1 MESGA
6 GPWRYQEMNKKAISS
21 WTRMALDE
29 RMSGPPR
36 CQAAF
41 TTLFDFRQLVHTV
54 MRTVRPPT
62 FARTF

>member
-1 MESGA
+1 
-6 GPWRYQEMNKKAISS
+6 MNKKAISS